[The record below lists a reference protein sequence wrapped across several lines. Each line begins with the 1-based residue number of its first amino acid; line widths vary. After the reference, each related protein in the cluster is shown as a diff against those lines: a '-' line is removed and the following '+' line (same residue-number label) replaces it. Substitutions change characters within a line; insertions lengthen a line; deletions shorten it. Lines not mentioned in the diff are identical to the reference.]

1 MMDTVAS
8 VIFPLLLVVA
18 VVLAMRGEDSR
29 LRRRARR
36 YRQLQLEGIE
46 QLRRDPF
53 PEEKAVAGGFLREP
67 SGARAAGDDVLRQE
81 LHRAREHMTQSGKG
95 APCLP

>member
-1 MMDTVAS
+1 MDVIAS
-8 VIFPLLLVVA
+8 AVFPLLLVVA

-29 LRRRARR
+29 LRRRALR

-53 PEEKAVAGGFLREP
+53 PEEKAVGGAFLREP
-67 SGARAAGDDVLRQE
+67 DGAPAAGDDILREE
-81 LHRAREHMTQSGKG
+81 LRRARQHMTKRRE
-95 APCLP
+95 ATCLR